1 MPKDKIVL
9 TCGGTGGHVYPAI
22 ALAQE
27 LSDYQSVFLGTT
39 DRIDG
44 DMVRRHGL
52 PFYGIA
58 SSSFPLWTVVSGVF
72 RALGHLRRIRPQVV
86 ICTGGMITFP
96 VAIAAK
102 LMGIP
107 IVVLEQNM
115 IAGRTNRWVAMMA
128 KQVITAF
135 PGTVGLQKAEAL
147 GNPVRKKFLHD
158 RWMDQLEPI
167 LENQVSVV
175 LVFGG
180 SQGARALNQTV
191 LDSIPQF
198 AANHWFLVH
207 IMGDKDYRSM
217 GYSGPI
223 QSIVTPSEKVV
234 GVMVPYAES
243 MDMLYRCASVV
254 VCRAGATSIAELLEF
269 HSRSVLIP
277 YPHAKDDHQTA
288 NAAVMERAGRSII
301 LKEPQLKPAS
311 LIAAIELARRLQL
324 PSSTV
329 GARERI
335 AAMIRKIA

>member
-1 MPKDKIVL
+1 MPIGKIVL

-27 LSDYQSVFLGTT
+27 LSEYQSVFLGTT

-44 DMVRRHGL
+44 DMVRRHGM

-58 SSSFPLWTVVSGVF
+58 SSGVAMWTVVSGVF
-72 RALGHLRRIRPQVV
+72 RALVHLRRIRPIVV

-102 LMGIP
+102 LRGIP

-115 IAGRTNRWVAMMA
+115 IAGRTNRLVAMMA
-128 KQVITAF
+128 KLVITAF
-135 PGTVGLQKAEAL
+135 PGTMGLEKAVPL

-167 LENQVSVV
+167 LKDQVAVI

-191 LDSIPQF
+191 LDSIPKF
-198 AANHWFLVH
+198 AANRWFLVH
-207 IMGDKDYRSM
+207 IMGDKDYRAM
-217 GYSGPI
+217 GYSGSI

-234 GVMVPYAES
+234 GVMVPYSES
-243 MDMLYRCASVV
+243 MDMLYRYASVV

-269 HSRSVLIP
+269 HSRAVLVP

-288 NAAVMERAGRSII
+288 NAAVMERAGRSVT
-301 LKEPQLKPAS
+301 LKEAQLKPAT
-311 LIAAIELARRLQL
+311 LIASIESALHLQL
-324 PSSTV
+324 PSPTV
-329 GARERI
+329 GARERV
-335 AAMIRKIA
+335 ATMIRKLL